1 MRTNDR
7 RLRFS
12 YLLMGILSVLIVTV
26 VLAGIWTSY
35 ETSRSN
41 LEANANRLQ
50 VMTEAHLDNSFR
62 LIDTGLKLYD
72 NTYNEEMQEA
82 FVTVMADY
90 NLSGGDPARMDL
102 DGLKSQIGGMEIH
115 TINSRCV
122 IDHTTKPSDLGLD
135 FTVIY
140 PDFAVYLQT
149 IRNTSGFY
157 PDRVSTD
164 WINRTQTKWAYMP
177 TPDHRYVIE
186 LGLVSEQFE
195 HERMELQYS
204 DVVEEVRTFNPYL
217 DEVLL
222 FQKQKRLVYN
232 KSYAPAPEES
242 AMMDYLLWENRTKQ
256 VVRDH
261 ASKRTI
267 VWLPIDLR
275 DPDYASDMSIFAK
288 LTYNDAR
295 LADEESQLASLHA
308 FAALLVFLTGGL
320 LAVTVSRRV
329 SRPIEQLVADVDAIA
344 GGDLDHAI
352 TPVSGYEFST
362 LAEKTAVMVD
372 RLKQQIRQREAS
384 EQRFADLVRLLPQGV
399 FETDLA
405 GNVTFA
411 NTAALDLLGLGDDDL
426 RRGIDIFSAIM
437 PDDRPRANKTFQKV
451 LGGGLT
457 GGSEFMGLRTD
468 GSTFPMMV
476 YTAARL
482 EREAVAGV
490 RGSIVD
496 VSRLKQVEAEVRQLN
511 IDLEERVAQR
521 TRELVEATGEL
532 EAFTYSVSHDLRA
545 PLRAIDGYSAILA
558 ETAGARLEEREHHY
572 LDETRRTVKQMDSLI
587 AGLLSLSRLGRQEL
601 VIEQVF
607 PASLVMEVVSVVLDQ
622 DPERKVSITVGELPP
637 CCADRA
643 MLRQV
648 FANLIG
654 NAVKFT
660 RDVENPR
667 IEVGA
672 VKEGRETVYY
682 VRDNGIGFDM
692 SGAGEIFRPF
702 QRLHRSNQYEGSG
715 IGLAT
720 VDRIIRRHG
729 GRIWAESE
737 PGQGAIFSFTLEGRP
752 GEP

>member
-1 MRTNDR
+1 
-7 RLRFS
+7 
-12 YLLMGILSVLIVTV
+12 MGILSVLIVIV
-26 VLAGIWTSY
+26 VLAGLWTSY
-35 ETSRSN
+35 ETSRGN
-41 LEANANRLQ
+41 LEANANRLE

-72 NTYNEEMQEA
+72 NTYNEEMQDA
-82 FVTVMADY
+82 FVTVMAEY

-102 DGLKSQIGGMEIH
+102 QGLKSRIGGMEIH
-115 TINSRCV
+115 MINSRCV

-164 WINRTQTKWAYMP
+164 WTNRTQTKWAYMP

-186 LGLVSEQFE
+186 LGLVSEEFE

-204 DVVEEVRTFNPYL
+204 DVVEEVRAFNPYL

-232 KSYAPAPEES
+232 NSYAPTPEES
-242 AMMDYLLWENRTKQ
+242 AMLDYLLWENRTRQ
-256 VVRDH
+256 VARD
-261 ASKRTI
+261 SGSGQTV
-267 VWLPIDLR
+267 VWLPVDMR
-275 DPDYASDMSIFAK
+275 DPEYAADMSIFAK
-288 LTYNDAR
+288 LTYNDGR
-295 LADEESQLASLHA
+295 LADEESRLASLHA

-320 LAVTVSRRV
+320 LAASVSRRV
-329 SRPIEQLVADVDAIA
+329 SRPIERLVADVDAIA

-352 TPVSGYEFST
+352 APVSGYEFST
-362 LAEKTAVMVD
+362 LAEKTGVMVD
-372 RLKQQIRQREAS
+372 RLKQQIRQCEAS
-384 EQRFADLVRLLPQGV
+384 EQRFTDLVRLLPQGV
-399 FETDLA
+399 FETDLV

-411 NTAALDLLGLGDDDL
+411 NLAALEAVGLGDGDL
-426 RRGIDIFSAIM
+426 RRGIDIFSAIT
-437 PDDRPRANKTFQKV
+437 PEDRPRANEMFQRI
-451 LGGGLT
+451 LGGGST

-468 GSTFPMMV
+468 GSTFPMVV

-482 EREAVAGV
+482 ERGAVAGV

-496 VSRLKQVEAEVRQLN
+496 VSRLKQVEAEVRRLN
-511 IDLEERVAQR
+511 VGLEEQVAQR
-521 TRELVEATGEL
+521 THELVEATGEL

-558 ETAGARLEEREHHY
+558 ETAGARMEEREHHY
-572 LDETRRTVKQMDSLI
+572 LDEIRRTVKQMDGLI
-587 AGLLSLSRLGRQEL
+587 TGLLSLSRLDRQEL
-601 VIEQVF
+601 VIEQIF
-607 PASLVMEVVSVVLDQ
+607 PTSLVMEVVSVVLEQ
-622 DPERKVSITVGELPP
+622 DPERKVSITVGKLPP
-637 CCADRA
+637 CRADRA

-660 RDVENPR
+660 RDVEDPR

-672 VKEGRETVYY
+672 VRDGTETVYF

-702 QRLHRSNQYEGSG
+702 QRLHRSIQYEGSG

-720 VDRIIRRHG
+720 VDRIVRRHG

-737 PGQGAIFSFTLEGRP
+737 PGLGAAFSFTLDRRP
-752 GEP
+752 GQP